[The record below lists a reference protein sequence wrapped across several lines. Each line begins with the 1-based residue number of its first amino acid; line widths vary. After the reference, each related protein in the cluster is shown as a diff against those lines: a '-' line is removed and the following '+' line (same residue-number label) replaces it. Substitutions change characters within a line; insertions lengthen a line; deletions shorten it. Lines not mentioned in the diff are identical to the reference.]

1 MNIILIKKNNLRNT
15 PKSLMFQNYLK
26 HNGNYVHYFSHTRT
40 DSIRGCSDCRGDYK
54 FSKIPKTSTLSQ
66 PGRWTRARRAQE
78 RLLHDSSP
86 AIPHLMERSSV
97 LALALSG
104 LTSSLIINNLNWSQ
118 FSFECSGLFS
128 WANFLRQK
136 TRSFVGQRGTLH
148 LQGKWLFTEEIK
160 QFEQPHC

>member
-1 MNIILIKKNNLRNT
+1 
-15 PKSLMFQNYLK
+15 MFQNDLK

-40 DSIRGCSDCRGDYK
+40 DSRRGCSDCRGDYK
-54 FSKIPKTSTLSQ
+54 FSKIPKTSTLNNE
-66 PGRWTRARRAQE
+66 PRWTRARRAQE
-78 RLLHDSSP
+78 RLRHDSSP

-104 LTSSLIINNLNWSQ
+104 LTSSLIINNLNSSQ

-136 TRSFVGQRGTLH
+136 TRSFVGQRETLH
-148 LQGKWLFTEEIK
+148 LQGK
-160 QFEQPHC
+160 

>member
-1 MNIILIKKNNLRNT
+1 
-15 PKSLMFQNYLK
+15 MFQNYLK

-40 DSIRGCSDCRGDYK
+40 DSRRGCSDCRGDYK
-54 FSKIPKTSTLSQ
+54 FSKNSTLSNE
-66 PGRWTRARRAQE
+66 PRWRRARRARE
-78 RLLHDSSP
+78 RLRHDLSP

-118 FSFECSGLFS
+118 FSFECSGPFS

>member
-1 MNIILIKKNNLRNT
+1 
-15 PKSLMFQNYLK
+15 MFQNDLK

-40 DSIRGCSDCRGDYK
+40 DSRRGCSDCRGDYK
-54 FSKIPKTSTLSQ
+54 FSKIPKKSTLSQ

-104 LTSSLIINNLNWSQ
+104 LTSSLIINNPNWSQ

-136 TRSFVGQRGTLH
+136 TRNFVGQRGTLH